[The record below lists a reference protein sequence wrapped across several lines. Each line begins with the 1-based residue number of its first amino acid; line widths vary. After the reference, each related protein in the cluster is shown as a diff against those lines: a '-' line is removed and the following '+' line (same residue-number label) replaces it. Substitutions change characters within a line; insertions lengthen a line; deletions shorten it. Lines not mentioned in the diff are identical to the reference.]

1 MSNTK
6 SQIKDIIM
14 DFSNENLNK
23 DFMEKSTEILDRLE
37 DSNAEILETSRTD
50 IWAASILN
58 IVLDMNGIFNK
69 KHSMYMTKKDFSQKI
84 GVSAGTIKNKAEAV
98 KEILKLEE
106 NDERVIVSSTNDTV
120 KVVEEKEVV
129 IKEEVAVIAEEEVA
143 VIAEEVVKEVK
154 NEKLYKDFMKIAH
167 ESNDFKEKVENFEN
181 AIKVSVEM
189 INNNGEVVYWED
201 EITKPYM
208 IALQDLGNLFNH
220 NKEYDSAKRV
230 YELLLNLN
238 PLDHQGIRYKLINI
252 LIEKND
258 RKEINDLFA
267 RYKDDNSAIWLY
279 SKVLYYYKNNNIFM
293 AKDALKD
300 AVNRNKYIALKLI
313 KWTAFMQM
321 SGAYINPAL
330 FNEANYYCE
339 ESISL
344 WKNTKGSIDWL
355 LKNVLKK

>member
-6 SQIKDIIM
+6 SQIKDIIL
-14 DFSNENLNK
+14 DFSNENLNSN
-23 DFMEKSTEILDRLE
+23 FSQKSIEILDRLE
-37 DSNAEILETSRTD
+37 DAKAEILETSRTD

-58 IVLDMNGIFNK
+58 IVLDMNGVFNK

-98 KEILKLEE
+98 KEILNLEE
-106 NDERVIVSSTNDTV
+106 NDARVIISSTNDTTES
-120 KVVEEKEVV
+120 VEEKELES
-129 IKEEVAVIAEEEVA
+129 KEEIAVTTELPVN
-143 VIAEEVVKEVK
+143 EVK
-154 NEKLYKDFMKIAH
+154 DEKQKMYQDFMKLAH
-167 ESNDFKEKVENFEN
+167 ESNEFQVKVENFEN
-181 AIKVSVEM
+181 AIKVAVEM
-189 INNNGEVVYWED
+189 IENNSEVVYWED

-208 IALQDLGNLFNH
+208 IALQDLGNLFNSSKDY
-220 NKEYDSAKRV
+220 NSAKKV

-238 PLDHQGIRYKLINI
+238 PLDHQGVRYKLINI

-267 RYKDDNSAIWLY
+267 RYKDDQTAIWLY
-279 SKVLYYYKNNNIFM
+279 SKALYYYKNNNVFM

-300 AVNRNKYIALKLI
+300 AVNKNKYIALKLI

-321 SGAYINPAL
+321 SGVYINPVL
-330 FNEANYYCE
+330 FNEANFYCE

-344 WKNTKGSIDWL
+344 WKKTKGSIDWL

>member
-14 DFSNENLNK
+14 DFSNENLNRN
-23 DFMEKSTEILDRLE
+23 FTQKSVEILDRLE
-37 DSNAEILETSRTD
+37 DANAEILGTSRTD

-58 IVLDMNGIFNK
+58 IVLDMNGVFNK
-69 KHSMYMTKKDFSQKI
+69 KHPMYMTKKDFSQKI

-98 KEILKLEE
+98 KEILNLEE
-106 NDERVIVSSTNDTV
+106 NDQSVIVYSTNETTET
-120 KVVEEKEVV
+120 VEEKEVV
-129 IKEEVAVIAEEEVA
+129 AKEEV
-143 VIAEEVVKEVK
+143 VVTTEAPVK
-154 NEKLYKDFMKIAH
+154 DEKQQIYQNFMKLAH
-167 ESNDFKEKVENFEN
+167 ESNDFKVKVENFEN
-181 AIKVSVEM
+181 AIKVAVEM
-189 INNNGEVVYWED
+189 IANNGEVVYWED

-208 IALQDLGNLFNH
+208 IALQDLGNLFND
-220 NKEYDSAKRV
+220 NKDYDSAKRV

-258 RKEINDLFA
+258 RKEVNDLFA
-267 RYKDDNSAIWLY
+267 RYKDDKSATWSY
-279 SKVLYYYKNNNIFM
+279 SKVLYYYKNKNMFM

-300 AVNRNKYIALKLI
+300 AVSRNKYIALKLI

-321 SGAYINPAL
+321 SGVYINPVL
-330 FNEANYYCE
+330 FNEANFYCE

>member
-14 DFSNENLNK
+14 DFSNENLNR
-23 DFMEKSTEILDRLE
+23 DFAEKSTEILDRLG
-37 DSNAEILETSRTD
+37 DANAEILETSRTD

-58 IVLDMNGIFNK
+58 IVLDMNGVFNK

-98 KEILKLEE
+98 KEILNLEE
-106 NDERVIVSSTNDTV
+106 NDERVIISSTDNTAE
-120 KVVEEKEVV
+120 KVEEKE
-129 IKEEVAVIAEEEVA
+129 IIAKEEVAVTIEEP
-143 VIAEEVVKEVK
+143 VKEVK
-154 NEKLYKDFMKIAH
+154 DEKEMLYKNFMKKAH

-181 AIKVSVEM
+181 AIKVAVEM

-208 IALQDLGNLFNH
+208 IALQDLGNTFNK

-238 PLDHQGIRYKLINI
+238 PLDHQGIRYKLINL
-252 LIEKND
+252 LIEKNN

-267 RYKDDNSAIWLY
+267 KYKDDKSAVWSY
-279 SKVLYYYKNNNIFM
+279 SKVLYYYKNKNIFM

-300 AVNRNKYIALKLI
+300 AVNSNKYIALKLI

-321 SGAYINPAL
+321 SGAYINPVL

-339 ESISL
+339 ESIGL

>member
-14 DFSNENLNK
+14 DFSNENLNR
-23 DFMEKSTEILDRLE
+23 DFTEKSMEILDRLE
-37 DSNAEILETSRTD
+37 DANAEILGTSRTD

-58 IVLDMNGIFNK
+58 IVLDMNGVFNK
-69 KHSMYMTKKDFSQKI
+69 KHPMYMTKKDFSQKI

-98 KEILKLEE
+98 KEILNLEE
-106 NDERVIVSSTNDTV
+106 NDQSVIISSTNETTET
-120 KVVEEKEVV
+120 VEEKEVAA
-129 IKEEVAVIAEEEVA
+129 KEEVAVTTEAL
-143 VIAEEVVKEVK
+143 VKD
-154 NEKLYKDFMKIAH
+154 EKQQMYQDFMKLAH
-167 ESNDFKEKVENFEN
+167 ESNDFKVKVENFEN
-181 AIKVSVEM
+181 AIKVAVEM
-189 INNNGEVVYWED
+189 IANNGEVVYWED

-208 IALQDLGNLFNH
+208 IALQDLGNLFND
-220 NKEYDSAKRV
+220 NKDYDSAKRV

-267 RYKDDNSAIWLY
+267 RYKDDKSAIWSY

-300 AVNRNKYIALKLI
+300 AVNSNKYIALKLI

-321 SGAYINPAL
+321 SGVYINPVL
-330 FNEANYYCE
+330 FNEANFYCE

>member
-14 DFSNENLNK
+14 DFSNENLNRN
-23 DFMEKSTEILDRLE
+23 FTQKSVEILDRLE
-37 DSNAEILETSRTD
+37 DANAEILGTSRTD

-58 IVLDMNGIFNK
+58 IVLGMNGVFNK
-69 KHSMYMTKKDFSQKI
+69 KHPMYMTKKDFSQKI

-98 KEILKLEE
+98 KEILNLEE
-106 NDERVIVSSTNDTV
+106 NDQSVIVYSTNETTET
-120 KVVEEKEVV
+120 VEEKEVV
-129 IKEEVAVIAEEEVA
+129 AKEEV
-143 VIAEEVVKEVK
+143 VVTTEAPVK
-154 NEKLYKDFMKIAH
+154 DEKQQIYQNFMKLAH
-167 ESNDFKEKVENFEN
+167 ESNDFKVKVENFEN
-181 AIKVSVEM
+181 AIKVAVEM
-189 INNNGEVVYWED
+189 IANNGEVVYWED

-208 IALQDLGNLFNH
+208 IALQDLGNLFND
-220 NKEYDSAKRV
+220 NKDYDSAKRV

-258 RKEINDLFA
+258 RKEVNDLFA
-267 RYKDDNSAIWLY
+267 RYKDDKSATWSY
-279 SKVLYYYKNNNIFM
+279 SKVLYYYKNKNMFM

-321 SGAYINPAL
+321 SGVYINPVL
-330 FNEANYYCE
+330 FNEANFYCE

>member
-14 DFSNENLNK
+14 DFSNENLNR
-23 DFMEKSTEILDRLE
+23 DFTEKSMEILDRLE
-37 DSNAEILETSRTD
+37 DANAEILGTSRTD

-58 IVLDMNGIFNK
+58 IVLDMNGVFNK
-69 KHSMYMTKKDFSQKI
+69 KHPMYMTKKDFSQKI

-98 KEILKLEE
+98 KEILNLEE
-106 NDERVIVSSTNDTV
+106 NDQSVIISSTNETTET
-120 KVVEEKEVV
+120 VEEKEVAA
-129 IKEEVAVIAEEEVA
+129 KEEVAVTTEAP
-143 VIAEEVVKEVK
+143 VKD
-154 NEKLYKDFMKIAH
+154 EKQQMYQDFMKLAH
-167 ESNDFKEKVENFEN
+167 ESNDFKVKVENFEN
-181 AIKVSVEM
+181 AIKVAVEM
-189 INNNGEVVYWED
+189 IANNGEVVYWED

-208 IALQDLGNLFNH
+208 IALQDLGNLFND
-220 NKEYDSAKRV
+220 NKDYDSAKRV

-267 RYKDDNSAIWLY
+267 RYKDDKSAIWSY

-300 AVNRNKYIALKLI
+300 AVNSNKYIALKLI

-321 SGAYINPAL
+321 SGVYINPVL
-330 FNEANYYCE
+330 FNEANFYCE

>member
-14 DFSNENLNK
+14 DFSNENLNRN
-23 DFMEKSTEILDRLE
+23 FTQKSVEILDRLE
-37 DSNAEILETSRTD
+37 DANAEILGTSRTD

-58 IVLDMNGIFNK
+58 IVLDMNGVFNK
-69 KHSMYMTKKDFSQKI
+69 KHPMYMTKKDFSQKI

-98 KEILKLEE
+98 KEILNLEE
-106 NDERVIVSSTNDTV
+106 NDQSVIVYSTNETTET
-120 KVVEEKEVV
+120 VEEKEVV
-129 IKEEVAVIAEEEVA
+129 AKEEV
-143 VIAEEVVKEVK
+143 VVTTEAPVK
-154 NEKLYKDFMKIAH
+154 DEKQQIYQNFMKLAH
-167 ESNDFKEKVENFEN
+167 ESNDFKFKVENFEN
-181 AIKVSVEM
+181 AIKVAVEM
-189 INNNGEVVYWED
+189 IANNGEVVYWED

-208 IALQDLGNLFNH
+208 IALQDLGNLFND
-220 NKEYDSAKRV
+220 NKDYDSAKRV

-258 RKEINDLFA
+258 RKEVNDLFA
-267 RYKDDNSAIWLY
+267 RYKDDKSATWSY
-279 SKVLYYYKNNNIFM
+279 SKVLYYYKNKNMFM

-321 SGAYINPAL
+321 SGVYINPVL
-330 FNEANYYCE
+330 FNEANFYCE

>member
-14 DFSNENLNK
+14 DFSNENLNS
-23 DFMEKSTEILDRLE
+23 DFTQKSTEILDRLE
-37 DSNAEILETSRTD
+37 DANAEILGTSRTD

-58 IVLDMNGIFNK
+58 IVLDMNGVFNK

-106 NDERVIVSSTNDTV
+106 KDESVIISSTNDTTEN
-120 KVVEEKEVV
+120 VEEKEVV
-129 IKEEVAVIAEEEVA
+129 AKEEVAVTTEAP
-143 VIAEEVVKEVK
+143 VKEVK
-154 NEKLYKDFMKIAH
+154 DEKQKMYQDFMKLAH
-167 ESNDFKEKVENFEN
+167 ESDDFQVKVENFEN
-181 AIKVSVEM
+181 AIKVAVEM
-189 INNNGEVVYWED
+189 IDNNGEVIYWED
-201 EITKPYM
+201 EVTKPYM
-208 IALQDLGNLFNH
+208 IALQDLGNLFND
-220 NKEYDSAKRV
+220 NKDYNSAKKV

-267 RYKDDNSAIWLY
+267 RYKDDKTAIWSY

-300 AVNRNKYIALKLI
+300 AVNSNKYIALKLI

-321 SGAYINPAL
+321 SGVYINPVL

-339 ESISL
+339 ESINL
-344 WKNTKGSIDWL
+344 WKKTKGSIDWL